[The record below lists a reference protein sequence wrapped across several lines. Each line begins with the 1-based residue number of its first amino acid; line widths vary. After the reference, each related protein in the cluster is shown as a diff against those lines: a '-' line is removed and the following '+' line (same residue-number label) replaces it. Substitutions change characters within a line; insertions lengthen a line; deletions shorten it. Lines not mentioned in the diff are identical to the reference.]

1 MELYDTLALLIV
13 VAAVFGY
20 VNHRFLRLP
29 GAIGLMV
36 LALVSSLLAIGLGKL
51 GVPWVLT
58 ASELVRGIDFHTVLM
73 QVMLSFLLF
82 AGALHVDLRA
92 LGKQGVAVGAM
103 ATAGTLLST
112 GLVGT
117 AIYYLLPLF
126 GRPTDFIY
134 CLLFGALI
142 SPTDPIAVLGILKE
156 ARIDK
161 RLEIRI
167 VGESLFN
174 DGIAVVVFV
183 SLFQIAQFGAAQATP
198 AVIGKLFLQEAVGG
212 IALWAALGYAAY
224 WALRGIDH
232 YQVEVMITLALV
244 MGGTVLAARLHTSG
258 PLAIVVAGLIVGDK
272 GRGLGMSDVTREYL
286 DKFWELLDEILNA
299 VLFVLIGLEML
310 VLDISRTTLLVGLVA
325 IGVVL
330 LARWVSVGLPL
341 VLLKRRYPFDRRTL
355 RVLTWG
361 GLRGGISVALALSMP
376 ESMPRDLI
384 VGITYVV
391 VIFSIVVQ
399 GLSIGPLVKKL
410 GLSTGE
416 AHADAGPARSD

>member
-1 MELYDTLALLIV
+1 MELYNTLALLIAI
-13 VAAVFGY
+13 AAVFGY
-20 VNHRFLRLP
+20 LNHRFLKLP
-29 GAIGLMV
+29 GTIGLMV
-36 LALVSSLLAIGLGKL
+36 LALASSLLAIGLGKL
-51 GVPWVLT
+51 GVDWVLT
-58 ASELVRGIDFHTVLM
+58 ASQLVRSIDFHTVLM

-82 AGALHVDLRA
+82 AGSLHVDVRA
-92 LGKQGVAVGAM
+92 LGKEGTAVGAM

-112 GLVGT
+112 ALVGT
-117 AIYYLLPLF
+117 AFYYLLPLF

-134 CLLFGALI
+134 CLLFGSLI
-142 SPTDPIAVLGILKE
+142 SPTDPIAVLGILKA

-183 SLFQIAQFGAAQATP
+183 SLFQIAQFGAEQATP
-198 AVIGKLFLQEAVGG
+198 AVIGKLFLQEAGGG
-212 IALWAALGYAAY
+212 IVLGAVLGYTTF
-224 WALRGIDH
+224 WALRTIDS

-244 MGGTVLAARLHTSG
+244 MGGTALASRLHTSG

-272 GRGLGMSDVTREYL
+272 GRELGMSDVTREYL
-286 DKFWELLDEILNA
+286 DKFWEVLDEILNA

-310 VLDISRTTLLVGLVA
+310 VLDISRTTLVVGGVAIVVVLVA
-325 IGVVL
+325 
-330 LARWVSVGLPL
+330 RWASVGLPL
-341 VLLKRRYPFDRRTL
+341 LLLKRFYPFDRQTL

-361 GLRGGISVALALSMP
+361 GLRGGISVALALSLP
-376 ESMPRDLI
+376 DSMPRDLI

-391 VIFSIVVQ
+391 VIFSIIVQ

-410 GLSTGE
+410 GLSTAE
-416 AHADAGPARSD
+416 DAAGPGH

>member
-1 MELYDTLALLIV
+1 MELYNTLALLIV
-13 VAAVFGY
+13 IAAVFGY
-20 VNHRFLRLP
+20 VNHRFLKLP
-29 GAIGLMV
+29 GAIGVMV
-36 LALVSSLLAIGLGKL
+36 LALASSLLTIGLGKL
-51 GVPWVLT
+51 GVPWVLA
-58 ASELVRGIDFHTVLM
+58 ASRLVGGLDFHTVLM

-82 AGALHVDLRA
+82 AGSLHVDVRA

-103 ATAGTLLST
+103 AMAGTLLST
-112 GLVGT
+112 ALVGT
-117 AIYYLLPLF
+117 AFYYLLPLF
-126 GRPTDFIY
+126 GQPTDFIY

-156 ARIDK
+156 VRIDK

-198 AVIGKLFLQEAVGG
+198 AVIGKLFLVEAVGG
-212 IALWAALGYAAY
+212 IALGAALGYATY
-224 WALRGIDH
+224 WVLRSIDH

-244 MGGTVLAARLHTSG
+244 MGGTALATQLHTSG
-258 PLAIVVAGLIVGDK
+258 PLAMVVAGLIVGHK
-272 GRGLGMSDVTREYL
+272 GRQLGMSDLTREYL

-299 VLFVLIGLEML
+299 ILFVLIGLEML
-310 VLDISRTTLLVGLVA
+310 VLNISRTTLLVGLVA
-325 IGVVL
+325 IVL
-330 LARWVSVGLPL
+330 VLVARWVSVGLPL
-341 VLLKRRYPFDRRTL
+341 VLLRHHYPFDRQIL

-361 GLRGGISVALALSMP
+361 GLRGGISVALALSLP

-384 VGITYVV
+384 VGVTYVV
-391 VIFSIVVQ
+391 VIFSIIVQ
-399 GLSIGPLVKKL
+399 GLSIGPLVRRL

-416 AHADAGPARSD
+416 APVDAAH